1 MIRSY
6 SINFKLIL
14 PFLTNS
20 KSIKMILAIILSKYL
35 MVLFIMTEKTSVNL
49 PAAHEQIPE
58 RAYNRLHPSCEQV
71 PSVQRVFNEQTN
83 ASGLEYP
90 VDFIQ
95 NQRAVV
101 HRAQCERM
109 HHQVDRLRFDFP
121 HPFRLRYNQLTHL
134 QV

>member
-1 MIRSY
+1 
-6 SINFKLIL
+6 
-14 PFLTNS
+14 
-20 KSIKMILAIILSKYL
+20 MILAIILSKYL

-109 HHQVDRLRFDFP
+109 HHQEQPEVTQFDTMVLFKTGK
-121 HPFRLRYNQLTHL
+121 RSVNLN
-134 QV
+134 